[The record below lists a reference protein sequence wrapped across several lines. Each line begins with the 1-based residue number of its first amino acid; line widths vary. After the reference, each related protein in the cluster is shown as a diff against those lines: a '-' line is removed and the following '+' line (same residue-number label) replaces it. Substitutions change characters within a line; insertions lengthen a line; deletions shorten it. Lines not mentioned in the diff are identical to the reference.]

1 MLNTNTNTKA
11 DTNRHNTHTKTN
23 ANTNTNINIST
34 PTNANNNYVRLVN
47 NVSIH
52 TTQKAYIHLVMYTN
66 TNTYSTILK
75 YQYINTIMY

>member
-1 MLNTNTNTKA
+1 MLVLNTNTNTKA

-23 ANTNTNINIST
+23 ANTNINIST

-52 TTQKAYIHLVMYTN
+52 AIQKAYIHLVMYTN

>member
-23 ANTNTNINIST
+23 ANTNINIST

-52 TTQKAYIHLVMYTN
+52 TIQTAYVHLVMYTN

>member
-23 ANTNTNINIST
+23 ANTNINIST

-52 TTQKAYIHLVMYTN
+52 AIQKAYIHLVMYTN